1 MSVEIDPSILE
12 MIEECYLETV
22 DEAMGAGH
30 SKLIAHKEGVTGA
43 SMLLA
48 SMTSM
53 EDEEAKHFVVS
64 LNLRP
69 GKTGET

>member
-1 MSVEIDPSILE
+1 MEALE
-12 MIEECYLETV
+12 S
-22 DEAMGAGH
+22 GH
-30 SKLIAHKEGVTGA
+30 SKLVAHKEGVTGA

-53 EDEEAKHFVVS
+53 EDQAAKEAIVS

-69 GKTGET
+69 NQDT